1 MVDVTEILVHWHAGR
16 SFSEIATSLRVDPKT
31 VKKYTAPAIAAGI
44 VPGGAAQPLAEWEAL
59 VRSWFP
65 QITDT
70 RLRQTT

>member
-44 VPGGAAQPLAEWEAL
+44 VPGGAAQPVAEWEAL